1 MSEASQVLIVALAL
15 YAIKALPLMW
25 RIVPRTPL
33 ADRIFDLLPVAML
46 MAMLLPPVLRPLFAH
61 VADIGGWLALAAL
74 ASTFAICLLTSRAAL
89 GIGVGL
95 TILALAELV

>member
-1 MSEASQVLIVALAL
+1 MSEAVQVLIVAVSL
-15 YAIKALPLMW
+15 YAIKALPLTW

-46 MAMLLPPVLRPLFAH
+46 MAMLLPPALRPLFNDLA
-61 VADIGGWLALAAL
+61 ATGGWLALAAL
-74 ASTFAICLLTSRAAL
+74 ASTFAVCLLTNRAAL

-95 TILALAELV
+95 AILAVAELL

>member
-1 MSEASQVLIVALAL
+1 MSEAIQVLIVAVAL

-46 MAMLLPPVLRPLFAH
+46 MAMLLPPVLRPLFDN
-61 VADIGGWLALAAL
+61 VAAAGGWLALGAL
-74 ASTFAICLLTSRAAL
+74 AATFAVCLLTNRAAL

-95 TILALAELV
+95 AILAAAELL

>member
-1 MSEASQVLIVALAL
+1 MSEAIQVLIVAVTL
-15 YAIKALPLMW
+15 YAIKTLPLMW

-46 MAMLLPPVLRPLFAH
+46 MAMLLPPVLRPLFNDLSAT
-61 VADIGGWLALAAL
+61 GGWLALAAL
-74 ASTFAICLLTSRAAL
+74 ASTFATCLLTNRAAL

-95 TILALAELV
+95 AILAVAELL